1 MITMQGDTSGS
12 DATRPVL
19 LTVSGTIP
27 TDVHEAIERGRRP
40 RADYIELART
50 FDADLLDHA
59 EAARTSGRIGRL
71 LARLGGDNLR
81 LAWACY
87 QRRSRYEVVFTDGE
101 QIGLPFAALSRLTRH
116 ATRHVTIGHRLSA
129 RKKVLVHR
137 LLGLRRRID
146 RMLVYAELQRQVAVD
161 TLGYRP
167 EQVVLTSFMVDA
179 EFWRP
184 EHVEAATR
192 HRPMICAVGQELR
205 DYPTLAEAV
214 RGVDVDVMIAAASPW
229 SKRADSSAGLDLPAN
244 VEAHGFNLFD
254 LRQLYADASFVV
266 VPLQETDF
274 QAGITSILEAMSMGK
289 AVICTRTTGQ
299 VDTIVD
305 RENGL
310 YVPPGDA
317 AVLRAAI
324 EELLADPGT
333 AARLGAAGQR
343 WVREHADI
351 DGYAKRLGEV
361 VAPLRAAVTR

>member
-1 MITMQGDTSGS
+1 M
-12 DATRPVL
+12 TRPVL

-27 TDVHEAIERGRRP
+27 GDLHDSVEQGRRP
-40 RADYIELART
+40 RPDYVELAKIL
-50 FDADLLDHA
+50 DADLLDHA
-59 EAARTSGRIGRL
+59 EATRTSGRLGRV
-71 LARLGGDNLR
+71 LARLGGEHVR
-81 LAWACY
+81 LAWACF
-87 QRRSRYEVVFTDGE
+87 RRRKQYAIVFTDGE
-101 QIGLPFAALSRLTRH
+101 QVGFPYAALCRITRRT
-116 ATRHVTIGHRLSA
+116 AAHVTIGHRLSA
-129 RKKVLVHR
+129 GKKVLVHR
-137 LLGLRRRID
+137 LLGLRKRID
-146 RMLVYAELQRQVAVD
+146 RMLVYAEAQRRVAVD

-167 EQVVLTSFMVDA
+167 EQVILTSFMVDT

-184 EHVEAATR
+184 EHVEAGTR

-214 RGVDVDVMIAAASPW
+214 RGLDVDVVIASASPW

-244 VEAHGFNLFD
+244 VDARGFNLFD

-274 QAGITSILEAMSMGK
+274 QAGITSILEAMSMGR

-310 YVPPGDA
+310 YVPPGDGA
-317 AVLRAAI
+317 ALRAAI

-333 AARLGAAGQR
+333 AARLGAAGQH

-351 DGYAKRLGEV
+351 DAYAKRLGEV